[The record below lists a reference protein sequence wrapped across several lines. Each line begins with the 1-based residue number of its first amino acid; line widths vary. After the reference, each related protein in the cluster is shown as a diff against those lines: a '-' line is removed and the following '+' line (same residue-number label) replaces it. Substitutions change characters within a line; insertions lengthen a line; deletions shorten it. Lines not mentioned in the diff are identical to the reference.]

1 MYFKKAKHLINWYGG
16 SICLMLIYFKWSSSG
31 LGKMFGLLIN
41 AKFVLFAL
49 NIKHF
54 SHLVV

>member
-1 MYFKKAKHLINWYGG
+1 
-16 SICLMLIYFKWSSSG
+16 MLIYFKWSSSG